1 MTDPQLD
8 TTTLAVLGLVALQPG
23 SGYDLARLAARSIGY
38 IWTPSRSQI
47 YKVLPRLVA
56 QRLATTKRI
65 RQQDRPDKALY
76 SITPAGRR
84 ALRAWLEHV
93 DDESVGDTNIFA
105 LKLFFCDLVPPQ
117 TAQAQLDGYRRFLE
131 ARLSRF
137 HAMSR
142 TPSEAENIFPQLVLR
157 RAIVRI
163 QATLGWVE
171 EANKAL
177 HAAQGAAQRRVGG
190 LDQGLG
196 ARRLATRT
204 TPAGP
209 RATTSRNNAN

>member
-38 IWTPSRSQI
+38 MWTPSRSQI
-47 YKVLPRLVA
+47 YKVLPRLDA

-76 SITPAGRR
+76 RITPAGRR

-137 HAMSR
+137 HVMSR
-142 TPSEAENIFPQLVLR
+142 TPSDGENIFPQLVLR

-171 EANKAL
+171 EANKT
-177 HAAQGAAQRRVGG
+177 
-190 LDQGLG
+190 LDA
-196 ARRLATRT
+196 ARRGPDRRRR
-204 TPAGP
+204 PAGKL
-209 RATTSRNNAN
+209 TH